1 MWAGFNASYYTDHLP
16 KQVVHCMPNL
26 KQPPTSM
33 DVVVETLRITKRC
46 ASECQQKY
54 GIVTY
59 DLNIAKPAMQMQ
71 ATEAPL
77 YDDVFIMFGAFHIQM
92 CFFKAIGKIVA
103 ESSGP
108 NMLTECEVMA
118 PGSLRGFI
126 YGTHFNRCKRIHPI
140 MALALRVLHFRE
152 FLSVYGHQEDLKD
165 VLQRFSNQ
173 SKWKEVETQLVQ
185 DLLKSYEDYTEE
197 TRRGVQGKTAQFWM
211 MYLDYI
217 QHYQLLDRAVRT
229 NDVELFIYA
238 LTPIIALFFVTSRVN
253 YSRWMTKYQLNLLN
267 VDETHP
273 GLGELLENGAFTV
286 RRSGNHFSRC
296 PVDLALEQTVNADA
310 ASRLTGL
317 SAATNN
323 YNARL
328 RWMMTK
334 STRAALTSTLHAMV
348 GLGGPDSVVADARPC
363 RIKRDASDLKRV
375 IHQIEQSCNPFH
387 DQTSD
392 VLFNIHTGKAASRAV
407 EESLVSVPQVGKIR
421 HKKFMDTCIADPS
434 KFEQPIKKVK
444 LKNFES
450 DCAASRRSSDCKA
463 AELGWG
469 AFSILQIS
477 KSWISHTS
485 WPIP

>member
-1 MWAGFNASYYTDHLP
+1 
-16 KQVVHCMPNL
+16 
-26 KQPPTSM
+26 
-33 DVVVETLRITKRC
+33 
-46 ASECQQKY
+46 
-54 GIVTY
+54 
-59 DLNIAKPAMQMQ
+59 
-71 ATEAPL
+71 
-77 YDDVFIMFGAFHIQM
+77 
-92 CFFKAIGKIVA
+92 
-103 ESSGP
+103 
-108 NMLTECEVMA
+108 
-118 PGSLRGFI
+118 
-126 YGTHFNRCKRIHPI
+126 
-140 MALALRVLHFRE
+140 
-152 FLSVYGHQEDLKD
+152 
-165 VLQRFSNQ
+165 
-173 SKWKEVETQLVQ
+173 
-185 DLLKSYEDYTEE
+185 
-197 TRRGVQGKTAQFWM
+197 

-273 GLGELLENGAFTV
+273 GLSELLENGAFTV

-296 PVDLALEQTVNADA
+296 PVDLVLEQTVNADA

-334 STRAALTSTLHAMV
+334 STRAALTSTLQAMV

-375 IHQIEQSCNPFH
+375 IHQIEKSCNPFH

-407 EESLVSVPQVGKIR
+407 EESLLSVPQVGKIR
-421 HKKFMDTCIADPS
+421 HKEFMDTCIADPS

-463 AELGWG
+463 AELRCTWDLMGRLL
-469 AFSILQIS
+469 ILANKQKLDLPHVLAYPLTPVPLALCHTDGTMCKTNKNKLMHILESKVENPMVVSTVDACVIDGNFILHAMPPNLPGTYGGLARILLIQIS
-477 KSWISHTS
+477 SLCPRRIDIVFDTYKTPSIKDLERGSRGAQNTVYKITGPEQARPKKSRM
-485 WPIP
+485 P